1 MNITNFG
8 RKCNMEG
15 KTFVRLIGIII
26 AILIILVMYIY
37 ISYPVCA
44 CPGGNSVVYGYGGED
59 ITIGLVV
66 AILCTSTIVLFG
78 LNLKGYLSKSGA
90 SFNSIVISFIFVIG
104 TALLNVITFAF
115 FIRPDNEYVM
125 HGATSNVN
133 VPEIISPLIIIGVMM
148 IVVGVVYSKIR

>member
-1 MNITNFG
+1 
-8 RKCNMEG
+8 MEG
-15 KTFVRLIGIII
+15 KTFVRLVGIII
-26 AILIILVMYIY
+26 AILIFIALVIY
-37 ISYPVCA
+37 ICFPVCA

-78 LNLKGYLSKSGA
+78 LNLKGYLSKRGA

-115 FIRPDNEYVM
+115 FIKPDNEYVM
-125 HGATSNVN
+125 HGATSSMNA
-133 VPEIISPLIIIGVMM
+133 PEIISPLIIIGVIM
-148 IVVGVVYSKIR
+148 IVVGIVYSKIR